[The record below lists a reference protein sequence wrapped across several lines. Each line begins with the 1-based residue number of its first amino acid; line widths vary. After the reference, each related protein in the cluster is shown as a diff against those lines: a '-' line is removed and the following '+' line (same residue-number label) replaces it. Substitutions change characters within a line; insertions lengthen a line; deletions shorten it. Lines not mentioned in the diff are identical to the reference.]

1 MALDIPL
8 VFCFCFC
15 FFFFAARKKEA
26 QITKTVPPHNT
37 VIDSD
42 DDVVQITKV
51 TPAHPKYRQ
60 QRASRNVSK
69 ISVDKN
75 VLKDL
80 PYFNAKIR
88 VNETDKNSRAEA
100 IFDKIIKQL
109 PPNND
114 QYYIKYSN

>member
-8 VFCFCFC
+8 
-15 FFFFAARKKEA
+15 FFLGFFAARKKES
-26 QITKTVPPHNT
+26 QITKTVPPHI

-42 DDVVQITKV
+42 DDVAQITKV
-51 TPAHPKYRQ
+51 TPAHPKYRL
-60 QRASRNVSK
+60 QRALRNASK

-80 PYFNAKIR
+80 PYFSAKIR
-88 VNETDKNSRAEA
+88 VNETDKNRRAEA
-100 IFDKIIKQL
+100 IFDEIIKQL

-114 QYYIKYSN
+114 QYYIKYNN